1 MKISKLFW
9 TLTLI
14 IFLGIFLTPSVSAQT
29 QNLPA
34 SEAECRNYCAN
45 FGQDFSNWDSTK
57 NICAC
62 KDKDSPS
69 SSNSTVNIGSPWG
82 SGPETVEDVIE
93 NVTNW
98 VLGIAGSLAV
108 LFIIISGIRYITS
121 AGNQAQHEAAKKN
134 LTSAIIGLVIVL
146 ISFVIVQVISRVL
159 TNS

>member
-1 MKISKLFW
+1 MKIFETFLA
-9 TLTLI
+9 LTFVIFLI
-14 IFLGIFLTPSVSAQT
+14 IFITPDSLAQT

-34 SEAECRNYCAN
+34 SEAECRSYCSN
-45 FGQDFSNWDSTK
+45 FGQDYDKWDGSK
-57 NICAC
+57 NVCTC
-62 KDKDSPS
+62 KDKNPS
-69 SSNSTVNIGSPWG
+69 SSSGNTVNIGSPWG
-82 SGPETVEDVIE
+82 NGPESIEDVIE

-134 LTSAIIGLVIVL
+134 LTSAIIGLVIIL

-159 TNS
+159 TS